1 MNAKHPLSNYLEGN
15 LPIESIY
22 PVLRDRYPESGEAS
36 AEIVIPMCDS
46 HEVRFLA
53 PIPEMGSYYIVNET
67 ALGKLGLTTEQL
79 CEVAT
84 ANLWELF
91 KAHRETFTLGELLHE
106 DTEQPSGVWEMQYA
120 GKLDDASFVSGLL
133 LLPEFLDGLM
143 SLLVEKAGWPPS
155 AVLAAA
161 VPVRDTVLLFNA
173 EPREDRAATL
183 QTMRNFIRERYDG
196 GGAGDSKPVSD
207 SIIVLLHSEN
217 ESGWLTLT
225 E

>member
-1 MNAKHPLSNYLEGN
+1 MSAEDSLSSYLHGN
-15 LPIESIY
+15 LPIASIY
-22 PVLRDRYPESGEAS
+22 PVLRDRHPESGEAS
-36 AEIVIPMCDS
+36 SEIGIPMCDS

-84 ANLWELF
+84 ANLWKLF
-91 KAHRETFTLGELLHE
+91 KAHQETLTLGELLHE

-133 LLPEFLDGLM
+133 LLPYFLDGLM
-143 SLLVEKAGWPPS
+143 SVLVEKAGWSPS

-173 EPREDRAATL
+173 EPREDRAAIL

-207 SIIVLLHSEN
+207 SIIALHHSED
-217 ESGWLTLT
+217 ESGWITLM